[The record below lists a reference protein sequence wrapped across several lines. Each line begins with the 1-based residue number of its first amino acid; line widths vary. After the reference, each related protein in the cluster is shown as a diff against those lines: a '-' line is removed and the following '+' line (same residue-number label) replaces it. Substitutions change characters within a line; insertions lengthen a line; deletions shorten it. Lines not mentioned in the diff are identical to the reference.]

1 MPFYKFKPNDL
12 FYNRVKV
19 NPKQTFLFYLNTVR
33 VLNNLVNES
42 GSHAAHVPNML
53 SSGYVSLY
61 ELNVDRST
69 NQLIHPFVVKTSDR
83 TSFKTVTTSSFNA
96 DYEFGATIS
105 SIYPL
110 SASVSKLL
118 LNAVPVTWDP
128 LVDGGYRNRIQALK
142 NTLNFHS
149 KLSPAYQYSSSVG
162 NKQIQRLGLLSIPS
176 ILYGSSIKK
185 GSIDLKFYVSGTL
198 VGQLQDSRRNGELI
212 QVGPPGSNYSGSI
225 AGVALYNE
233 GFLVLTGSWDLAA
246 AGTPYGST
254 ATPFTEN
261 YGGVTVPDSPRWAYF
276 AQNISG
282 TIVALS
288 SSFEM
293 SYEGLDYVPTITML
307 AHAPRGELNHS
318 NNPTYPE
325 YNLNRIFFS
334 SGSTGYGEPTN
345 TAIKNIVSSSFIA
358 PTASFEKETYISQ
371 IGVYDE
377 DKKLIAVA
385 KLATPVKK
393 TQERDYTFKLKLD
406 I

>member
-1 MPFYKFKPNDL
+1 MPFYKFKPSDL

-19 NPKQTFLFYLNTVR
+19 NPKQTFLFYNQKTI
-33 VLNNLVNES
+33 LNNDYPPS
-42 GSHAAHVPNML
+42 GSFADPIKNVPVGN
-53 SSGYVSLY
+53 VSLY
-61 ELNVDRST
+61 ELNIDRPA
-69 NQLIHPFVVKTSDR
+69 NQLIYPFVIKSSDR
-83 TSFKTVTTSSFNA
+83 ISFKTVTTSSFNE

-105 SIYPL
+105 SSYPL
-110 SASVSKLL
+110 SASVSKLFYDSGH
-118 LNAVPVTWDP
+118 AH
-128 LVDGGYRNRIQALK
+128 GRIRALK

-149 KLSPAYQYSSSVG
+149 NLSPAYQYSSSLG
-162 NKQIQRLGLLSIPS
+162 NKQIQKLGLVPIPS
-176 ILYGSSIKK
+176 ILYGSSIKR
-185 GSIDLKFYVSGTL
+185 GSVDLKFYISGTL
-198 VGQLQDSRRNGELI
+198 VGQLQDSRRNGELL
-212 QVGPPGSNYSGSI
+212 QVGPSGSNGSGSI
-225 AGVALYNE
+225 AGVALYEE
-233 GFLVLTGSWDLAA
+233 GFMVLTGSWDLTA
-246 AGTPYGST
+246 AGTVFAPSHVEDYGGS
-254 ATPFTEN
+254 ATPNDTPQW
-261 YGGVTVPDSPRWAYF
+261 VYF

-282 TIVALS
+282 TITALS

-293 SYEGLDYVPTITML
+293 SYEGEDYISTMTML

-334 SGSTGYGEPTN
+334 SGSTGYSEPTN
-345 TAIKNIVSSSFIA
+345 TAIKNIVSSSFVA

-371 IGVYDE
+371 VGVYDE

>member
-1 MPFYKFKPNDL
+1 MPFYKFKSNDL
-12 FYNRVKV
+12 FHNRVKV
-19 NPKQTFLFYLNTVR
+19 NPKQTFLFYNQKTI
-33 VLNNLVNES
+33 LNNDYPPS
-42 GSHAAHVPNML
+42 GSYADPIKNVPVGN
-53 SSGYVSLY
+53 VSLY
-61 ELNVDRST
+61 ELNIDRPT
-69 NQLIHPFVVKTSDR
+69 DQLIYPFVIKTSDR
-83 TSFKTVTTSSFNA
+83 ISFKTVTTSSFNE
-96 DYEFGATIS
+96 DFEFGAMIS
-105 SIYPL
+105 STYPL
-110 SASVSKLL
+110 SASVSKLFFGPGHAAL
-118 LNAVPVTWDP
+118 
-128 LVDGGYRNRIQALK
+128 RIRALK

-149 KLSPAYQYSSSVG
+149 NLSPAYQYSSSLG
-162 NKQIQRLGLLSIPS
+162 NKQVQKVGLVSIPS

-185 GSIDLKFYVSGTL
+185 GSVDLKFYISGTL
-198 VGQLQDSRRNGELI
+198 VGQLQDSRRNGELL
-212 QVGPPGSNYSGSI
+212 QVGPSGSNGSGSI
-225 AGVALYNE
+225 AGVALYEE
-233 GFLVLTGSWDLAA
+233 GFMVLTGSWDLTA
-246 AGTPYGST
+246 AGTAFAPSHVEDYGGS
-254 ATPFTEN
+254 ATPNDTPQW
-261 YGGVTVPDSPRWAYF
+261 VYF

-282 TIVALS
+282 AITAPS

-293 SYEGLDYVPTITML
+293 SYEGEDYVSTITMF

-334 SGSTGYGEPTN
+334 SGSTGYGEPKN

-371 IGVYDE
+371 VGIYDE